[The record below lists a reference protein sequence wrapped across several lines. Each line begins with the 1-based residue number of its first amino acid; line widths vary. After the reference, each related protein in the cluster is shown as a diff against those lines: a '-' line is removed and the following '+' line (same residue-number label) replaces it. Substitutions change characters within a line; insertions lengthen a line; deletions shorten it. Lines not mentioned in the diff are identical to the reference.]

1 MLSVDAGSVGVP
13 AAGTPGTSMELACTW
28 PDYGVAAA
36 SVGAPIGALV
46 AALVAAWVVAGAGAV
61 AVVDVPAWAME
72 TSPSQDSHIEEEHSG
87 MQSSVRRLS

>member
-1 MLSVDAGSVGVP
+1 MLSVDAGSVGVL
-13 AAGTPGTSMELACTW
+13 AAGTSGTNMGLACTW

-36 SVGAPIGALV
+36 SVGALV
-46 AALVAAWVVAGAGAV
+46 GALVAAWVAAGAV